1 MEKKANNGGGKPI
14 PLFKSTPERIQS
26 LSQDELR
33 RRKKKILQRKRKIKR
48 LFMSLVLIIILC
60 AVGAALSLT
69 VFFKIE
75 TVTVTGGSLYSE
87 ESVAEASGIKL
98 GDNLLRADKKSIE
111 ERLKTSL
118 PYIGSAEIE
127 KKLPST
133 VVITV
138 EETREVA
145 AISYEGGYV
154 LLSPEGKVLD
164 GNAVALRENVALVEG
179 VSLSEVKEGAAV
191 NCTAPE
197 KLGALEAVLKGLD
210 ESGIDGI
217 SSIDLTDVN
226 NITLKYDFRIKL
238 VIGSASNATE
248 KLKRAVR
255 VIEKENAIN
264 STQYGTLDLRS
275 EPNSYFRPG
284 EETERATV
292 INTEN
297 SSENTAETTSQAPR
311 EG

>member
-1 MEKKANNGGGKPI
+1 MEKKGKNGKNGGNKPI
-14 PLFKSTPERIQS
+14 PLFKSTPERIQN

-48 LFMSLVLIIILC
+48 LFMSFVLIIILC

-75 TVTVTGGSLYSE
+75 AVSVTGASVYSE
-87 ESVAEASGIKL
+87 QSVVEASGINI

-111 ERLKTSL
+111 KQLKESL

-138 EETREVA
+138 RETREVA
-145 AISYEGGYV
+145 AVSYEGGYV

-164 GNAVALRENVALVEG
+164 SNAPVLRENVALVEG

-191 NCTAPE
+191 NCTVPE
-197 KLGALEAVLKGLD
+197 KLGALEAVLEGID
-210 ESGIDGI
+210 ESGIEGV
-217 SSIDLTDVN
+217 SSVDLTDVN

-238 VIGSASNATE
+238 VIGSASNVTE
-248 KLKRAVR
+248 KLKRAIR

-284 EETERATV
+284 EDEERTTV
-292 INTEN
+292 ANTEN
-297 SSENTAETTSQAPR
+297 STEAASESPP